1 MKMYSAPASTPDLA
15 WLTSNWSRWLRAGD
29 HLVCSHMS
37 AEPVALLASL
47 AACPDL
53 PQPLHLMLGV
63 PFSPAAAD
71 LPAGCELT
79 TYGGMGSAGAIA
91 ARRPVHFSPLPYG
104 RALAVYDSGAWPCD
118 VALVALA
125 RAHDGRLFLGPA
137 HGAVLAAARR
147 ARHVIAQVS
156 PRVPCMPGTEWPA
169 DIPIDAMLE
178 TNDGPPELE
187 ESPPGAAERAIA
199 RHVTALVPE
208 GACLQVGIGS
218 LPSAVL
224 DGLAS
229 HRHLGIHTGMLTEGL
244 WRLVTAGAADH
255 SRKGL
260 DAGVAVTGSVCGTSA
275 FYAALDGERGIVL
288 REPSFTHAARVI
300 AAQPDMF
307 CLNSALEVD
316 LLGNMNAEA
325 VVQPDGRWRFVGGV
339 GGLPDFVRAA
349 VQAPRGQA
357 VVALAA
363 RTPRGRPR
371 IVARLSGPCTIAAY
385 DADIVATEHGI
396 ARLREASLDERVRRM
411 LAIAH
416 PEDREDLAAQARG
429 MGLL

>member
-1 MKMYSAPASTPDLA
+1 MAEIDWP
-15 WLTSNWSRWLRAGD
+15 RWLRAGD

-47 AACPDL
+47 AACTEL

-63 PFSPAAAD
+63 PLSMAAAQ

-91 ARRPVHFSPLPYG
+91 QRRPVHFSPLTYG
-104 RALAVYDSGAWPCD
+104 RAAAVYESGEWRCD

-125 RAHDGRLFLGPA
+125 RAADGRLFLGPS

-156 PRVPCMPGTEWPA
+156 RNFPCIPGAEWPS
-169 DIPIDAMLE
+169 DIPLAAVLE
-178 TNDGPPELE
+178 TEDGPVSVDEAAPG
-187 ESPPGAAERAIA
+187 ESERAIA
-199 RHVTALVPE
+199 RQVTALVPD
-208 GACLQVGIGS
+208 GACLQVGIGT

-224 DGLAS
+224 EGLAS
-229 HRHLGIHTGMLTEGL
+229 HRHLGIHTGMLTPAL
-244 WRLVTAGAADH
+244 WRLVRSGAADH
-255 SRKGL
+255 SRKGV
-260 DAGVAVTGSVCGTSA
+260 DAGLAVTGSLSGTA
-275 FYAALDGERGIVL
+275 DFYRELDGHAGVSL
-288 REPSFTHAARVI
+288 REPGATHDPRVI

-325 VVQPDGRWRFVGGV
+325 IVQPDGRWRFVGGV
-339 GGLPDFVRAA
+339 GGLPDFMRAA

-363 RTPRGRPR
+363 RTPRGSPR
-371 IVARLSGPCTIAAY
+371 IVARLSGPSTIAAS
-385 DADIVATEHGI
+385 DADIVATEHGV
-396 ARLREASLDERVRRM
+396 ARLRDVSLAERVRRM

-416 PEDREDLAAQARG
+416 PEDRAALAAQAA
-429 MGLL
+429 GLGLV